1 MPAQKYFTY
10 DANDGYETY
19 ETEEEAK
26 SSAEEKLE
34 HYSEFAHEGWAD
46 EVDQVMWGEIKQR
59 VVEFKTG
66 HMIKF
71 EGEMTECVNYK
82 LENV

>member
-10 DANDGYETY
+10 DANEGYETY
-19 ETEEEAK
+19 ATEDKAREA
-26 SSAEEKLE
+26 AEKMLA
-34 HYSEFAHEGWAD
+34 HYSEYAHEGWAD

-59 VVEFKTG
+59 VIEIKTG
-66 HMIKF
+66 YMVEL
-71 EGEMTECVNYK
+71 EGEMTECVDYK